1 MVRFRLRYEMYSV
14 ASMALRVCLPLRIAN
29 WLAAEGG
36 RESAANVISER
47 HASRAAMAA
56 AVRVCLWSLKFD
68 PQLTNY
74 DHPALT
80 SFIIGLRKPGLSL
93 AWRKRTN
100 PGARAHVIVSHSWRV
115 RQGANDSANCVGAMV
130 KNR

>member
-1 MVRFRLRYEMYSV
+1 MRYEMYSV

-68 PQLTNY
+68 PQLANY
-74 DHPALT
+74 DHTSLT
-80 SFIIGLRKPGLSL
+80 GFSHWSQKAGNLVCLAKPKQVLMLTRRDCVSL
-93 AWRKRTN
+93 LASA
-100 PGARAHVIVSHSWRV
+100 AR
-115 RQGANDSANCVGAMV
+115 GE
-130 KNR
+130 